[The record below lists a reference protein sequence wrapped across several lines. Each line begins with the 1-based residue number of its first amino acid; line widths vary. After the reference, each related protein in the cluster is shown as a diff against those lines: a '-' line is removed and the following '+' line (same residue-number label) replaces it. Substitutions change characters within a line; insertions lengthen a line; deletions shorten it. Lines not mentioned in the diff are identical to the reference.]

1 VPEPLTVTQLLA
13 AATEEMVAGGYREF
27 RTGAEAPLDP
37 TRVFEDAY
45 GIVSLHVYE
54 TWGHL
59 VDRWPLAQGHLV
71 DLISAHL
78 RKPEPKSWE
87 GYLVLLTPGR
97 AEADSRVNTIR
108 YDTHRVRKL
117 LATGEDLGTLN
128 GLRSALLPLLPLS
141 VEPDRAAEEGLLD
154 RLPALLASRQIDQE
168 VTAAVVSAFQQNES
182 IVDALHTLRGER

>member
-1 VPEPLTVTQLLA
+1 
-13 AATEEMVAGGYREF
+13 M
-27 RTGAEAPLDP
+27 
-37 TRVFEDAY
+37 
-45 GIVSLHVYE
+45 
-54 TWGHL
+54 
-59 VDRWPLAQGHLV
+59 
-71 DLISAHL
+71 
-78 RKPEPKSWE
+78 
-87 GYLVLLTPGR
+87 
-97 AEADSRVNTIR
+97 
-108 YDTHRVRKL
+108 RKL